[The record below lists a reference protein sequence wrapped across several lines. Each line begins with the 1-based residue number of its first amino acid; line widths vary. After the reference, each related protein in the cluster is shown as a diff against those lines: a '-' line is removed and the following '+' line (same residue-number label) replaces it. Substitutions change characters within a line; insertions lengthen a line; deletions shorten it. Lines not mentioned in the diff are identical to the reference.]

1 MLAYI
6 FTQYLQLNSEFHYS
20 VFNVLVRGVAAITI
34 YPKTDQRRIENC

>member
-6 FTQYLQLNSEFHYS
+6 FTQYLQLNLEFYYP

-34 YPKTDQRRIENC
+34 YTKTDQRRIENC

>member
-6 FTQYLQLNSEFHYS
+6 FTQYLQLNPEFYHFE
-20 VFNVLVRGVAAITI
+20 FNVLVRGVAAITI